1 MTRTGWTF
9 DWAHGDGASADP
21 GIGAG
26 NGVAL
31 TGEARRRVRLLLLV
45 VALVAGLAVADG
57 LTGRAGTPVPAR
69 STTSVFGEAVPSAE
83 AESSAW
89 FCVGA
94 ASAGAG
100 APGRLVLTN
109 PTARVVSGTVSSV
122 SAGGSGGTTEVSVPA
137 HGQTSAVPA
146 QVASSSWEAATVL
159 FDGGGVGVSE
169 TVVGPLGW
177 SMAPCASSTSSTWY
191 FAHGSTASGAT
202 LSLSLYNPSRAE
214 AVVDVTLDSASAGQV
229 RPPAY
234 QGIGVPAGS
243 LVVENIGDHLLSD
256 PSVATEVST
265 SSGTVVAAELQLTL
279 NAGSAGASLLLG
291 AGARETEWD
300 FPQNEDAAAGNT
312 VFHVF
317 NPSDGEALVSAKVNV
332 PGESGNGPI
341 SIRVPPHSVSDL
353 VAHSE
358 PQIPSSTSYAIRFAS
373 AGDIGIVV
381 DREVVSPPGSPAPQ
395 VGEVHGFPGGVRRV
409 LLPAVIPPGVGAPDL
424 AISDLSSRPV
434 TVTVESVVRGVP
446 LAGLDLRVVQP
457 GESLVTTPGVAPQ
470 IGAVPLVVTASGPV
484 AVELDGAPAGMA
496 GAVVVPALVLG

>member
-1 MTRTGWTF
+1 
-9 DWAHGDGASADP
+9 
-21 GIGAG
+21 
-26 NGVAL
+26 
-31 TGEARRRVRLLLLV
+31 
-45 VALVAGLAVADG
+45 
-57 LTGRAGTPVPAR
+57 
-69 STTSVFGEAVPSAE
+69 
-83 AESSAW
+83 
-89 FCVGA
+89 
-94 ASAGAG
+94 
-100 APGRLVLTN
+100 VLTN

-122 SAGGSGGTTEVSVPA
+122 AAGGSGGTTEVSVPA
-137 HGQTSAVPA
+137 HGQTSVVPA
-146 QVASSSWEAATVL
+146 QVGSGSWEAATVL

-177 SMAPCASSTSSTWY
+177 SMSPCASSTSSTWY

-234 QGIGVPAGS
+234 QGIGIPAGS

-265 SSGTVVAAELQLTL
+265 TSGTVVAAELQLTL
-279 NAGSAGASLLLG
+279 DAGSAGASLLLG

-317 NPSDGEALVSAKVNV
+317 NPSDGEALVSANV
-332 PGESGNGPI
+332 DVPGETGESGNGPI

-353 VAHSE
+353 VAHNE
-358 PQIPSSTSYAIRFAS
+358 PRIPSTTSYAIKFAS
-373 AGDIGIVV
+373 EGGVGIVV

-409 LLPAVIPPGVGAPDL
+409 LLPAVIPPGIGAPDL
-424 AISDLSSRPV
+424 AVSDLSSRPV

-446 LAGLDLRVVQP
+446 LAGLDHRVVQP
-457 GESLVTTPGVAPQ
+457 GQSLVTTPDVAPQ